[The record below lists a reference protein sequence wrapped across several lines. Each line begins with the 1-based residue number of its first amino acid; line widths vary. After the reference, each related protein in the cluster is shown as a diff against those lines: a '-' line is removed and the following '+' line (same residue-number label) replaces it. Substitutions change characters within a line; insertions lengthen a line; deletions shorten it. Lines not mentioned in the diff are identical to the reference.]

1 MYSLKTRTDEV
12 QTVPR
17 SEPKGKPVA
26 RSYVSPGRQGQDQ
39 AIQRRPVRATRRQVR
54 PFALPMGPVTL
65 TICSVLLI
73 GLMAVL
79 YLSQQA
85 QAVSAN
91 QQLQSMRD
99 EQSQLTRQNQDFTD
113 QIATAQ
119 SPAHIAAQATRMGMI
134 QADPAKVQIIK
145 IHNLQPIPD
154 DEP

>member
-26 RSYVSPGRQGQDQ
+26 RSYVSPGRQGQ

-99 EQSQLTRQNQDFTD
+99 EQSRLTRQNQDFTD

-119 SPAHIAAQATRMGMI
+119 SPVHIAAQATRMGMI